1 MEWAFWGRWWGREDW
16 QEECQSRQGFH
27 HHPHHH
33 HHHHLNQQRPSKRML
48 YLSRFLQSRL
58 CPRLRWSLWQ
68 WRWWWKYGRSM
79 LQRRKRNDED
89 CYFISWKK
97 RSSLQC
103 RWKMATIF
111 PGNENSEATPGTTD
125 PISPIGSLLS
135 RWKIFHN
142 FFLNIFPFFL
152 IIISYLFGIGLIFFP
167 GERLFLNFAL
177 VEVNPWSEWFLLC
190 RLP

>member
-1 MEWAFWGRWWGREDW
+1 MFANLGGNMEWAFWGRWWGREDW

-27 HHPHHH
+27 HH
-33 HHHHLNQQRPSKRML
+33 HLNQQRPSKRM
-48 YLSRFLQSRL
+48 SRFFTNTIMPKMEIMIIITI
-58 CPRLRWSLWQ
+58 CQ
-68 WRWWWKYGRSM
+68 WWWWWKLGHSM

-135 RWKIFHN
+135 RWKIFSN
-142 FFLNIFPFFL
+142 LFLNIFFFIFLKFNFFL
-152 IIISYLFGIGLIFFP
+152 IGVT
-167 GERLFLNFAL
+167 L
-177 VEVNPWSEWFLLC
+177 VRVRDRFQILL
-190 RLP
+190 R